1 MCFFV
6 TNFEHLN
13 CQKQATQLY
22 QTKHIYPKLQIV
34 TSVHCMHT
42 PQGSNAIMC
51 SIFDQRFSNIISVIV
66 TTCWQNN
73 PQYKI
78 VCSRKFYVSI
88 WKCSSQ
94 PVSFYFFKSQ
104 TEPAWQAFEREG
116 KGSFRCERN
125 ARGARGGREGNAC
138 KETIVFSFLTS
149 TRRMLKS

>member
-1 MCFFV
+1 
-6 TNFEHLN
+6 
-13 CQKQATQLY
+13 
-22 QTKHIYPKLQIV
+22 
-34 TSVHCMHT
+34 MHT
-42 PQGSNAIMC
+42 PQGSNSIMC

-125 ARGARGGREGNAC
+125 ARGARGGRERNAC
-138 KETIVFSFLTS
+138 KETIVFLVFNIHQANVKILIGQSSKHVSHSLNT
-149 TRRMLKS
+149 LIG